1 MEAQIF
7 NGPKMEEIKDF
18 FQQREVLFG
27 GSSKEKTEE
36 LNRKAFGFL
45 ARGKNPKDPE
55 EFYILGFSGKDI
67 LNMSFNGTGIT
78 FYLSDILVMKTDMV
92 KNQKGYPPDFNCRA
106 TGVRMGDVIVSV
118 REINEKLFGILK
130 IK

>member
-7 NGPKMEEIKDF
+7 NGTKIEEIKDF

-27 GSSKEKTEE
+27 GSSAEKTEE

-45 ARGKNPKDPE
+45 ARSRKPKDPE

-67 LNMSFNGTGIT
+67 LSMSFNGTGIS
-78 FYLSDILVMKTDMV
+78 FHLSDILVMKTDLV
-92 KNQKGYPPDFNCRA
+92 KNQKGHPPEFDCRA
-106 TGVRMGDVIVSV
+106 TGVRLGDVVVSV
-118 REINEKLFGILK
+118 RDIQGKLFGILK